1 MLVNETF
8 PLFIGE
14 VIQGTDDS
22 FRHHDIKKIII
33 SIAQKNLQQHQ
44 VLQTSSPIQG
54 LFVIASVSPSR
65 VLTSVVE
72 KRVRMFDADLT
83 DDNLLKI
90 YKVSCVSL
98 YIALSPS
105 LR

>member
-1 MLVNETF
+1 MKRFLYSLAKLYKVQTT
-8 PLFIGE
+8 PSVTTIL
-14 VIQGTDDS
+14 
-22 FRHHDIKKIII
+22 KKIII